1 METGEITIGS
11 GILTC
16 SCEATARNTPGEAR
30 RFLKRHPKLCS
41 ERRAFTK
48 RLAGGTRSVDYDEWA
63 EKRAAKEGSPNRG
76 DFLRKLGPEEE
87 L

>member
-1 METGEITIGS
+1 M
-11 GILTC
+11 
-16 SCEATARNTPGEAR
+16 
-30 RFLKRHPKLCS
+30 KRHPKLCS